1 MTGREK
7 NLAILVG
14 AVVLIGLGY
23 KFVSGDITSPW
34 SGGTQSTNLEG
45 AYRLLRSELNVTARS
60 QAVEKRLDTLQAKF
74 LDSGNL
80 DDSKIKLLKEVESLV
95 AQCNLEVTQKNLV
108 QISKSE
114 IGVTLEGKTKPESLF
129 RFIWQT
135 TQAKIGLKISRLQIH
150 TLTEQKTLSFQVVVG
165 TLLVD
170 KKGK

>member
-14 AVVLIGLGY
+14 AVVLIVLGY
-23 KFVSGDITSPW
+23 KFVSGDIPSPW
-34 SGGTQSTNLEG
+34 SGGAQNTSLEG

-60 QAVEKRLDTLQAKF
+60 QAINKRLDALQAKF
-74 LDSGNL
+74 LEAGNPEE
-80 DDSKIKLLKEVESLV
+80 SRIKLLKEVENLV
-95 AQCNLEVTQKNLV
+95 AQSNLEITQKNLV
-108 QISKSE
+108 QINKSE

-135 TQAKIGLKISRLQIH
+135 TQAQIGLKISRLQIH
-150 TLTEQKTLSFQVVVG
+150 SLTEQKTLGYQIVVS